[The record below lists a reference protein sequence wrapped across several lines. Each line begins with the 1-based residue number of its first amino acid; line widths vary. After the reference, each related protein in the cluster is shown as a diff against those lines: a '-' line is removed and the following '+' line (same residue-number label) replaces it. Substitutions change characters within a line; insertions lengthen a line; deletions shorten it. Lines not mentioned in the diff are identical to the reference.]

1 MRAVGI
7 VAALGG
13 AVAIAACLDAGM
25 RPSSGHPRAHAS
37 TTAGAGPKTAAT
49 PATGSAPTPPTS
61 DPPDDDSV
69 ALTPAVAT
77 VDPPAQP
84 DTPPAPPPPIAVE
97 HTSPNGVP
105 ESCTLLPK
113 FPFTPPDV
121 DADPKTLR
129 WYHDDDFK
137 DVEHLC
143 QIDLY
148 IDEAKDD
155 QQMVGVCPKLHWS
168 TPALELYDLTDY
180 KQGKQKF
187 QDARCG
193 RWGKRGYPKIAK
205 WKPYV
210 YRKEPESALFY
221 FHFSRLLG
229 NAALVYPATWR
240 TVDRKTFMTWTRNA
254 LDYISRLTT
263 TATPIN
269 GWSALRQ
276 RHKKAS
282 HDPDVMFGSLAKNP
296 RGESSHSRFITWQI
310 PQIRT
315 KGYWKM
321 LASKKPI
328 ADQLAF
334 DTSDPEDYYDDVQE
348 LTYAADF
355 TNLIVLDALFNQ
367 RDRAGNI
374 NSKQFV
380 HYIDDAGHMRWEK
393 ELDPTDTRVAVKLE
407 RLILKD
413 NDDGMVWDLWG
424 KMNSSK
430 LVPDLRHLDSVMFA
444 RIEWLANLM
453 RDDATADQVKSF
465 FVDQVHVGADSY
477 DEVRTRFLKMA
488 DRFQQAFDMGKL
500 KLDLDLEPVIAKA
513 PVLPPDA
520 GKKHHKKKA
529 ADKSAGE

>member
-1 MRAVGI
+1 MRGLGI
-7 VAALGG
+7 VVALGG

-25 RPSSGHPRAHAS
+25 RPSTARPPRAHPAGTPAKPAAT
-37 TTAGAGPKTAAT
+37 TTATQPPAAN
-49 PATGSAPTPPTS
+49 
-61 DPPDDDSV
+61 PDESV
-69 ALTPAVAT
+69 ALVPAVAT
-77 VDPPAQP
+77 VEPPATP
-84 DTPPAPPPPIAVE
+84 DAPPAPPPPTTVT

-121 DADPKTLR
+121 AADPSTLR
-129 WYHDDDFK
+129 WYHDEDFK

-148 IDEAKDD
+148 IDETKDD

-193 RWGKRGYPKIAK
+193 RWGKRGYPKVAK

-240 TVDRKTFMTWTRNA
+240 TVDRGTFMAWTRNA

-276 RHKKAS
+276 RHKGKAK
-282 HDPDVMFGSLAKNP
+282 HDPDVLGGSIAKNP
-296 RGESSHSRFITWQI
+296 RGESSHTKFVTWQV
-310 PQIRT
+310 PQIRQQS
-315 KGYWKM
+315 YWKM
-321 LASKKPI
+321 LANKKPI
-328 ADQLAF
+328 ADQLEL
-334 DTSDPEDYYDDVQE
+334 DVTDPEDYYDDIQK

-374 NSKQFV
+374 NSKEYV

-393 ELDPTDTRVAVKLE
+393 ELEPTDTRTAVKLE

-430 LVPDLRHLDSVMFA
+430 LVYDTRHFDSVMFA
-444 RIEWLANLM
+444 RMQWLAGLM
-453 RDDATADQVKSF
+453 RDPATADQVKTY
-465 FVDQVHVGADSY
+465 FVDQVHVGGDSY
-477 DEVRTRFLKMA
+477 DEVRERFLKMA
-488 DRFQQAFDMGKL
+488 DRIQHAFDIGKL
-500 KLDLDLEPVIAKA
+500 QLDLDLEPVIAKA
-513 PVLPPDA
+513 PKLPPDA
-520 GKKHHKKKA
+520 GKKHHKKK
-529 ADKSAGE
+529 SASK